1 MKRVTAAG
9 TGRLNTQQLKRRTE
23 TGGASVCLPA
33 DEQTL
38 VPPCEALTLRCDGA
52 CVTLDDH
59 ADTAAVALVL
69 SEGWSRAQAGLAEIM
84 RFGAALL
91 TVSEWLDNLDN
102 LQQRFSS
109 SGHGG
114 DRRSGTGLKGWLE
127 KHCPDINYKTAYGY
141 MQAAAGLRNTLK
153 LADDVPLLPL
163 MGENPIPDAAQEKL
177 RVKVLKIIAKTPLQ
191 LFKDAGRVGRPRGGT
206 SAGRRALTA
215 EERTEAARQTLREIL
230 SSLGALISSTQARII
245 PLEDR
250 QMAATTLKDYARD
263 LLEG

>member
-38 VPPCEALTLRCDGA
+38 VPPCKALTLRCDGA

-91 TVSEWLDNLDN
+91 TVSEWLDECFPVKNIP
-102 LQQRFSS
+102 QRGCTSK
-109 SGHGG
+109 GQ
-114 DRRSGTGLKGWLE
+114 GLKGWLE
-127 KHCPDINYKTAYGY
+127 KHCPDINYNTAYGY
-141 MQAAAGLRNTLK
+141 MQAAAGLRNMLK

-191 LFKDAGRVGRPRGGT
+191 LFKDAGRGGRPRGGT

-250 QMAATTLKDYARD
+250 QMAATTLKDYARE